1 MKKMIMLLMVLAV
14 AGACTNQKVV
24 EYNTERLNHI
34 DEYLSHNK
42 GISDSQNLDKLV
54 DEGQIEY
61 SAEYKS
67 LESEAEEWLK
77 NQQK

>member
-1 MKKMIMLLMVLAV
+1 MKKVIMIVVALVV

-34 DEYLSHNK
+34 EEYLSNNK
-42 GISDSQNLDKLV
+42 GISDSKNLDKLV

-61 SAEYKS
+61 STEYKS
-67 LESEAEEWLK
+67 LESEAEQWLE

>member
-1 MKKMIMLLMVLAV
+1 MIMMVLAV

-34 DEYLSHNK
+34 EAYLSNNK
-42 GISDSQNLDKLV
+42 GISDSKNLDKLV
-54 DEGQIEY
+54 EEGKIEY
-61 SAEYKS
+61 STEYKP
-67 LESEAEEWLK
+67 LESEAEQWLE

>member
-1 MKKMIMLLMVLAV
+1 MIMMVLAV

-34 DEYLSHNK
+34 EAYLSNNK
-42 GISDSQNLDKLV
+42 GISDSKNLDKLV
-54 DEGQIEY
+54 EEGKIEY
-61 SAEYKS
+61 STEYKS

-77 NQQK
+77 NQQN